1 MQNIYTPEI
10 CRFRKHNR
18 LVEGLKGVDTEDN
31 EEGFD
36 EVNLVFNKFIINWGT
51 SSPKP
56 IQVELIK
63 EIILLHYTTYSFIS
77 KQSTINI
84 HFMFKGDN

>member
-1 MQNIYTPEI
+1 M
-10 CRFRKHNR
+10 
-18 LVEGLKGVDTEDN
+18 EGLKGVDTEDN